1 MVVFN
6 AFMQHLGVNYGGIWR
21 FELGFFICFFLFFV
35 LLKKS
40 GPIFTALHEKQTL
53 SSDENSDRL

>member
-1 MVVFN
+1 MEVFGDLN
-6 AFMQHLGVNYGGIWR
+6 LVS
-21 FELGFFICFFLFFV
+21 LSVFFLFFV